1 MLCNEGIQAAKMAR
15 IVVEPVPAGETVM
28 STLLAANA
36 GVAVAVA

>member
-1 MLCNEGIQAAKMAR
+1 MLCNEGIKVTQIGR